1 MCILFCR
8 KMLFYRKK
16 IWVTYDVLYLEK
28 QYHDF
33 PASVCY
39 FKSFEVQQPRRW
51 FFNSDKLKRNKLVYD
66 STCCVGTVLII
77 ILFGS
82 FAIFQTPY
90 QIQAMAKSHEIFSI
104 FCAFVVTVLLL
115 CLLSSA
121 VEIMKMASLLFSGD
135 RIMNSFCK
143 RWRLVLLPFL
153 TALL

>member
-1 MCILFCR
+1 MYCTRRSNTMTFLLQC
-8 KMLFYRKK
+8 
-16 IWVTYDVLYLEK
+16 VTSR
-28 QYHDF
+28 
-33 PASVCY
+33 ASKC
-39 FKSFEVQQPRRW
+39 S
-51 FFNSDKLKRNKLVYD
+51 SLGDDSSTLTDKLKRNKLVYD
-66 STCCVGTVLII
+66 STYCVGAVLII

-90 QIQAMAKSHEIFSI
+90 HIQAMAKSHEIFSI

-115 CLLSSA
+115 CLLSSV

-143 RWRLVLLPFL
+143 LWRLVLLPFL

>member
-1 MCILFCR
+1 M
-8 KMLFYRKK
+8 YS
-16 IWVTYDVLYLEK
+16 EK

-39 FKSFEVQQPRRW
+39 FKSFKVQQPRRW
-51 FFNSDKLKRNKLVYD
+51 FFNFDKLKRNKLVYD
-66 STCCVGTVLII
+66 STYCVGAVLII

-90 QIQAMAKSHEIFSI
+90 HIQAMAKSHEIFSI

-115 CLLSSA
+115 CLLSSV
-121 VEIMKMASLLFSGD
+121 VEIMKMASLLFRGD

-143 RWRLVLLPFL
+143 LWRLVLLPFL